1 MSKKYYEIV
10 QSKLKDIYTNQ
21 NTKIIEISKLF
32 YKTYKDDGLV
42 YLFGTGHSHML
53 AEDGHFRAGGFAA
66 ICPILPTNI
75 MLHESATLSSKIER
89 TEGIATQIL
98 NKYNITSK
106 DILVIFSNSGVNQ
119 VPIEAAL
126 FAKKVKC
133 KVVGIFSSNYSKIAP
148 LSQHGKRLS
157 ELSDIYIDNYG
168 PPGDALV
175 EIKEGIKVSAF
186 STIAG
191 SFILNSIIAETAK
204 LAINE
209 DPFPFYI
216 SSNMPKSKE
225 HNEKLLQ
232 KYRARNPH
240 L

>member
-1 MSKKYYEIV
+1 MSKEYYEIV
-10 QSKLKDIYTNQ
+10 QSKLKQIIKNQ
-21 NTKIIEISKLF
+21 NKKIITISNLF
-32 YKTYKDDGLV
+32 YKTYKNDGLV

-53 AEDGHFRAGGFAA
+53 AEDGHFRAGGFAP
-66 ICPILPTNI
+66 ICPILSTNI

-89 TEGIATQIL
+89 TEGVATQIL
-98 NKYNITSK
+98 NKYDITSK

-119 VPIEAAL
+119 VPIESAL
-126 FAKKVKC
+126 FAKQVNC
-133 KVVGIFSSNYSKIAP
+133 KVVGIFSLNYSKVAP
-148 LSQHGKRLS
+148 LSKYGKRLS

-175 EIKEGIKVSAF
+175 EITKGIKVSAF

-204 LAINE
+204 LAKND

-225 HNEKLLQ
+225 HNEMLLK

>member
-1 MSKKYYEIV
+1 MYTRWNFIITNYRSTLWRHSFSFLQIIP
-10 QSKLKDIYTNQ
+10 KLP
-21 NTKIIEISKLF
+21 LF
-32 YKTYKDDGLV
+32 
-42 YLFGTGHSHML
+42 
-53 AEDGHFRAGGFAA
+53 
-66 ICPILPTNI
+66 
-75 MLHESATLSSKIER
+75 LSLE
-89 TEGIATQIL
+89 
-98 NKYNITSK
+98 
-106 DILVIFSNSGVNQ
+106 
-119 VPIEAAL
+119 
-126 FAKKVKC
+126 
-133 KVVGIFSSNYSKIAP
+133 
-148 LSQHGKRLS
+148 KRLS

-175 EIKEGIKVSAF
+175 EITEGIKVSAF

-204 LAINE
+204 LAIND

-225 HNEKLLQ
+225 HNEKLLK

>member
-1 MSKKYYEIV
+1 MSKEYFEIV
-10 QSKLKDIYTNQ
+10 QSKLKDIYINQ
-21 NTKIIEISKLF
+21 STKIIEIAKLF
-32 YKTYKDDGLV
+32 YTTYKNDGLI

-53 AEDGHFRAGGFAA
+53 AEDGHFRAGGFAP
-66 ICPILPTNI
+66 ICPILSTNI

-89 TEGIATQIL
+89 TEGIATEIL
-98 NKYNITSK
+98 NKYKITSK

-119 VPIEAAL
+119 VPIESAL
-126 FAKKVKC
+126 FAKKIKC

-148 LSQHGKRLS
+148 LSQLGKRLS

-175 EIKEGIKVSAF
+175 EIKEGVKVSAF

-204 LAINE
+204 LAKNE

-225 HNEKLLQ
+225 HNEKLLK
-232 KYRARNPH
+232 KYKVRNPH